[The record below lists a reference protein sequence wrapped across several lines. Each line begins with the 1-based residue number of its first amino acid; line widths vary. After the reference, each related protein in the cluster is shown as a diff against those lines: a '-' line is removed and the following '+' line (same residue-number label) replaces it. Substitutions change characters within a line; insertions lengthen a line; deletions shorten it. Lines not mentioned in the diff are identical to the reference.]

1 MINNCRQINEGRRMD
16 GVGDKNQ
23 IIKGGKVNFF
33 FSFHRKAFQY
43 NIFFLSKKKYNIFL
57 FILKAHKIVMLI
69 IPFKNVTSIISQ
81 TSNII

>member
-1 MINNCRQINEGRRMD
+1 MD

-43 NIFFLSKKKYNIFL
+43 NIFL
-57 FILKAHKIVMLI
+57 FILKAQKIVMLI

-81 TSNII
+81 TSTT